1 MWCLR
6 RLISRFYYN
15 PAMAQTKGKQ
25 DQGVSKQAMLIEKN
39 LAVSHREVPIRVEIG
54 TAAAA
59 AETPRLYVK
68 N

>member
-1 MWCLR
+1 
-6 RLISRFYYN
+6 
-15 PAMAQTKGKQ
+15 MAQKKGKQ
-25 DQGVSKQAMLIEKN
+25 DQGVGKQAMLIEKN